1 MGCRELIRLN
11 ASKILPGILND
22 IGDWVEAT
30 RIKSIELLFIMIWQ
44 AEINITQH
52 LETVLQTLFKASQ
65 EKIDKI
71 QINIFKCSKL
81 VGHFTDSNISLN
93 LAFKTIKRLQVPNP
107 GSISILNGLLIG
119 HDPSRISSNILIDT
133 LEFLNEITLTVDV
146 NFSF

>member
-1 MGCRELIRLN
+1 LGCRELIRLN

-71 QINIFKCSKL
+71 QSNIFKCSKL
-81 VGHFTDSNISLN
+81 VGHFTDSNITLN

-119 HDPSRISSNILIDT
+119 HDPSRIASNILIDT
-133 LEFLNEITLTVDV
+133 LEFLNEIALTVDV
-146 NFSF
+146 IFL

>member
-71 QINIFKCSKL
+71 QSNIFKCSKL
-81 VGHFTDSNISLN
+81 VGHFTDSNVTLN

-119 HDPSRISSNILIDT
+119 HDPSRIAFNILIDT
-133 LEFLNEITLTVDV
+133 LEFLNEIALTVDV
-146 NFSF
+146 IF